1 MKLRR
6 ALAAAAATAAIA
18 PIALLSAP
26 AAFATDET
34 SPAPSSTESTPAAD
48 DSTPPADADTTSP
61 APSDSTPPADD
72 TTSPAPSDSTPP
84 ADDTTSPAPSDSTP
98 PADQSTSPG
107 ATASPSASESEDE
120 DEDEEGD
127 DEVVEECPVDEN
139 GDPVID
145 ISEVLHSSITGLPEQ
160 VVAGSGWTN
169 FKFNVS
175 NSSDE
180 TIEEI
185 LPIVGVAAMDWELE
199 DDYTDLVTVQV
210 RNGGTWVDI
219 ATQFGEGGALNTFSL
234 EGGQSI
240 SYDLRVSVSRE
251 VPSAVGIAIG
261 LAEYSTEDGCWT
273 SEDENYGIYFFEVLP
288 AGSNPGKPDDSKP
301 QTGGK
306 DEITDV
312 NEVDVDGELAE
323 TGSDSNLPVIA
334 TVGGVAIVAG
344 AGVMFAMKR
353 RRAGAEA

>member
-34 SPAPSSTESTPAAD
+34 SPAPSTSESTPAAD
-48 DSTPPADADTTSP
+48 QSTPAGDDSTSPAPETSTPAGDDSTSPAPETSTPAGDDSTSP
-61 APSDSTPPADD
+61 APSGT
-72 TTSPAPSDSTPP
+72 
-84 ADDTTSPAPSDSTP
+84 TP
-98 PADQSTSPG
+98 PADQSTSP
-107 ATASPSASESEDE
+107 SPSQSTPSDKESEDE
-120 DEDEEGD
+120 DG

-139 GDPVID
+139 GDPVWD
-145 ISEVLHSSITGLPEQ
+145 ISEALHSSLSGLPET
-160 VVAGSGWTN
+160 VVAGSGWTD
-169 FKFNVS
+169 FQFNVS

-180 TIEEI
+180 TIEDI
-185 LPIVGVAAMDWELE
+185 MPVVGVAAMDWELE

-210 RNGGTWVDI
+210 RSGGGWVDL
-219 ATQFGEGGALNTFSL
+219 ATQFGEGGALNTFTL

-240 SYDLRVSVSRE
+240 SYDLRVSIARE

-288 AGSNPGKPDDSKP
+288 AGSKPGKPDDSKP

-312 NEVDVDGELAE
+312 SEVDVDGELAE
-323 TGSDSNLPVIA
+323 TGSDSGLPALA
-334 TVGGVAIVAG
+334 TIGGIAIVAG
-344 AGVMFAMKR
+344 AGVVFAMKR
-353 RRAGAEA
+353 RKAGAEA